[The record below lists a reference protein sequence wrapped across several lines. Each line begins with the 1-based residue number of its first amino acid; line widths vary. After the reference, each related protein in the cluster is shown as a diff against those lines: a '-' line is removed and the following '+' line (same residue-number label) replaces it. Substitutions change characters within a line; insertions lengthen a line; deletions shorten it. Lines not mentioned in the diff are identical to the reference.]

1 MQVEVGNNM
10 NRSGDN
16 NAQLSNAIQMP
27 VSQSAVVRQ
36 QQQQSQKQQQ
46 QVSLQSKDSSS
57 SSSADSFSVSSDL
70 QKLVGAFGGVK
81 SIDLCKE
88 FMKTIWTAKESS
100 FKLQAFQ
107 IINRT
112 NNRSILQKLVEFRL
126 AELLRV
132 WLRDAIKNDFLDFVN
147 IALDVSRKL
156 PLNTEQVKDIGKVV
170 KVSLS
175 KHENSVIRDKAQDLL
190 SYWLS
195 VAAKSSSSSQT
206 LQSQQLEEQQLSG
219 GIVRGEGKASQSKV
233 SVSTTSPS
241 AALASPNS
249 PTDVKSK
256 VASAKYNDVDIFNT
270 LDILEPRKKPKL
282 MSGNVPE
289 SKSVGVKDVNQ
300 SAGSSTAQQQ
310 SSSLSQT
317 GSNAQKSA
325 VPAVPQ
331 KPKKTVRWKPDSQLC
346 TIHEIERIDYYGG
359 KAAQSSLKDMDKSEG
374 SAIKRGFVDDGG
386 DSSAPQGGDIKLNSG
401 EQVTSQMGN
410 NSVQAASGVDVS
422 SLLTTITGNSQFK
435 DILSQFIPPSSSQ
448 SSQNQQATAA
458 VQPQAMQPQ
467 YLQSMPH
474 LQGSQIYNG
483 NPPGPQHVQQ
493 QYPNVAAASTNVYG
507 YQYPQVGQYNQFG
520 NGLGAQPFVMQ
531 QQQMLQQQPQ
541 QQQTQQMMYQ
551 QNYHH
556 HHQPNQQPQSQQ
568 SVDQAAF
575 QLPPELMQNLTT
587 ILQTVGTVTDG
598 QKSTSGVVN
607 AQSGQQQQHYHHQ
620 KRRDGKAQS
629 GHKNKNAKKQK
640 QQQQQ

>member
-1 MQVEVGNNM
+1 MQVEVGNNI

-16 NAQLSNAIQMP
+16 NAQLSNAIQLP

-36 QQQQSQKQQQ
+36 QQQQLQQQ
-46 QVSLQSKDSSS
+46 QQQQMSLQSKESS
-57 SSSADSFSVSSDL
+57 SSSADYFSVSSDL

-147 IALDVSRKL
+147 VALDVSRKL
-156 PLNTEQVKDIGKVV
+156 PVNTEQVKEIGKVV

-175 KHENSVIRDKAQDLL
+175 KHENLAIRDKAQDLL

-206 LQSQQLEEQQLSG
+206 LQSQQQEEQQVSA
-219 GIVRGEGKASQSKV
+219 GIGRGEGKAAQSKV
-233 SVSTTSPS
+233 SVSTTSS
-241 AALASPNS
+241 SSSSSALASPNS
-249 PTDVKSK
+249 PTEVKGK

-282 MSGNVPE
+282 MSGNVPQ
-289 SKSVGVKDVNQ
+289 SKQVGSENVNQ
-300 SAGSSTAQQQ
+300 SAGSSSAQQQ
-310 SSSLSQT
+310 SQSQSQT
-317 GSNAQKSA
+317 GSNAQKGA
-325 VPAVPQ
+325 VPAVPY

-386 DSSAPQGGDIKLNSG
+386 DSSAPQGGDIKSNSG
-401 EQVTSQMGN
+401 EQVTFQVGN
-410 NSVQAASGVDVS
+410 NPVQAASGVDVS

-448 SSQNQQATAA
+448 NQQATAA
-458 VQPQAMQPQ
+458 VYPQTMQPQ
-467 YLQSMPH
+467 YQESMHP
-474 LQGSQIYNG
+474 QGSQIYNG
-483 NPPGPQHVQQ
+483 TPSVSQHVQP
-493 QYPNVAAASTNVYG
+493 QYPNVAAASANVYG

-520 NGLGAQPFVMQ
+520 NGLAAQPFVMQ

-541 QQQTQQMMYQ
+541 QQQPQQLMYQ
-551 QNYHH
+551 QNYHHH

-575 QLPPELMQNLTT
+575 QLPPELIQNLTT

-607 AQSGQQQQHYHHQ
+607 AQSGQSQQHQHHQ

-629 GHKNKNAKKQK
+629 GQKNKNAKKQK
-640 QQQQQ
+640 QQQQ